1 MDKQQAANL
10 PPGVLGRH
18 ISIFCLFSLLVL
30 NRNKY
35 EYFWQSVIS
44 PARCGGRKM
53 GRNEAGTGAEYMF
66 QKQEKRVFLASKTGI

>member
-1 MDKQQAANL
+1 MNMDKQQAANL

-35 EYFWQSVIS
+35 EYF
-44 PARCGGRKM
+44 
-53 GRNEAGTGAEYMF
+53 
-66 QKQEKRVFLASKTGI
+66 